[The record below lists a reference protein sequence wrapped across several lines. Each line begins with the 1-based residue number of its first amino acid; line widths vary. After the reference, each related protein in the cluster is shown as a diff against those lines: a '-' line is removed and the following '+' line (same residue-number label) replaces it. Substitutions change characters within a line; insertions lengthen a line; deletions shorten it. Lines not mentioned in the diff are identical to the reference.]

1 MRVSVSTRYFPTSQ
15 PSQPTQP
22 SQPAQPSQPTQQ
34 PSHGKPHPPPKSEE
48 CRTRKYREVQNEGLT
63 PGELFD
69 FVFDRMPR
77 SENARLDN
85 LYRSTL
91 RKIVYGKVYKDT
103 CLRNTPYEDF
113 GWWAR
118 TQPSFMRLD
127 KPVRDRFCRE
137 VNEID
142 LVYQGWN
149 QIVTNLTDARLMHL
163 DARKFSV
170 NQFYRA
176 RNPGWCLNY
185 NDMMRN
191 GGEAEIVYEEHKYQR
206 IIRYIIQSGILD
218 HDDQLTSMLGRRIQ
232 RDPVAV
238 INCKIRKK

>member
-1 MRVSVSTRYFPTSQ
+1 
-15 PSQPTQP
+15 
-22 SQPAQPSQPTQQ
+22 
-34 PSHGKPHPPPKSEE
+34 
-48 CRTRKYREVQNEGLT
+48 
-63 PGELFD
+63 
-69 FVFDRMPR
+69 MPR

-85 LYRSTL
+85 LYRLTI
-91 RKIVYGKVYKDT
+91 RKIIYGKVYKDT

-127 KPVRDRFCRE
+127 KKVRDKFCRE

-149 QIVTNLTDARLMHL
+149 QIVSNLTDPRLVHV
-163 DARKFSV
+163 DARKFSI

-176 RNPGWCLNY
+176 RTQGWCLNY
-185 NDMMRN
+185 NDMMRD
-191 GGEAEIVYEEHKYQR
+191 GGEVDIVYAEHKYQR

-218 HDDQLTSMLGRRIQ
+218 DIDHDDQLTSMLGRRIQ
-232 RDPVAV
+232 RDLMR
-238 INCKIRKK
+238 ISRNY